1 MGSTLFP
8 LWCDVF
14 ARAVFYSPIA
24 IAWGCTL
31 FRRLGAVGS
40 TAPSLGGGVPVSRSC
55 LGVVSVCFGGVPVRW
70 YLVHV
75 SLVSRFCI
83 GGHVSVVPL

>member
-31 FRRLGAVGS
+31 FRRLGAVRS
-40 TAPSLGGGVPVSRSC
+40 TAVFGWC
-55 LGVVSVCFGGVPVRW
+55 LALSVLFGR
-70 YLVHV
+70 YL
-75 SLVSRFCI
+75 
-83 GGHVSVVPL
+83 GHVSQVSCSYLGGVLVMFWWCVCVPCFF